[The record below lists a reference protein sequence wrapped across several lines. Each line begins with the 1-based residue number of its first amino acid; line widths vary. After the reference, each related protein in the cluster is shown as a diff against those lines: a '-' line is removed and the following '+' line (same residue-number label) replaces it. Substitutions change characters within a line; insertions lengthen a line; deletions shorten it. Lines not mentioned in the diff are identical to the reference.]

1 MDTKSRAVANNDF
14 LRELARAAPKGSSLW
29 VNHFK
34 GEPRE
39 DRQGIWGGEP
49 YGATLA
55 SGAINEWTDCNTYFS
70 VSALSADQNGEFKR
84 RKTHFV
90 RMLAL
95 VVDDI
100 DLDDIMGAISYV
112 ITTSPGKHQ
121 VGIFLDADCADS
133 ADADLCDAV
142 LKELVHRGAV
152 SLDKSGNNVVRY
164 VRLPVGE
171 NQKPR
176 ETGHFAHELMI
187 WSPGVRLSL
196 ADAAAAFGV
205 DVDDIKSR
213 MRKAKNG
220 PDGQQSGADRE
231 SQADKLKR
239 TIQQILAGEAYH
251 ESLIEIAA
259 SLIAC
264 GMHGGAAKNLLRAL
278 MEAVPASDRDARWK
292 MRYSDIGRA
301 VDTAEA
307 KFKASEKHES
317 DAASGIELLL
327 SLAKLREASRSI
339 TWAVK
344 HILPADS
351 VGVMFGG
358 SGTFKSFIALDL
370 ALHVAHGLPWCGKK
384 TKRGPVIYIA
394 AEGGAGLWR
403 RIEAWHK
410 ERRLSF
416 DSIEMYVV
424 PVSLDLIQDSMAVV
438 SAAERVG
445 VMPALVVVD
454 TMSQTFSGE
463 ENSANEV
470 ANYLRV
476 LGTSFRAIWRA
487 AVLVLHHSGHMAT
500 ERPRGSSAIRANVD
514 FMFGVFRDEQEML
527 ARVECHKQKDGDQ
540 FKELPFA
547 LNLLQLGFDEDG
559 DAINSLV
566 ARHIETEEELQAR
579 KESEASRGACGQDKV
594 LFSLAQL
601 GMTYEALRMAYYSTF
616 PAGTKPHTMKVAMQ
630 RAWKNLE
637 LQGKVGKGKDPKT
650 NLWIV
655 TFVAAH

>member
-1 MDTKSRAVANNDF
+1 MDTQARAVANSDF
-14 LRELARAAPKGSSLW
+14 LSELAKGAPKGTTLW

-34 GEPRE
+34 GEPSEGRP
-39 DRQGIWGGEP
+39 GIWNGEP
-49 YGATLA
+49 YGPTLA
-55 SGAINEWTDCNTYFS
+55 AGSIDAWADCNTYFC
-70 VSALSADQNGEFKR
+70 VSALSADKNGELRR
-84 RKTHFV
+84 RKTHFC

-100 DLDDIMGAISYV
+100 DLNDIMGAISYV

-133 ADADLCDAV
+133 ANADLCDAV
-142 LKELVHRGAV
+142 LKELVLRGAV
-152 SLDKSGNNVVRY
+152 ALDKSGNNVVRY

-176 ETGHFAHELMI
+176 ETGHFSHELMI

-213 MRKAKNG
+213 MRKEK
-220 PDGQQSGADRE
+220 PGAASESAERE

-239 TIQQILAGEAYH
+239 TIKQILAGEAYH

-259 SLIAC
+259 SMIAS
-264 GMHGGAAKNLLRAL
+264 GMHSGAAKNLLRAL
-278 MEAVPASDRDARWK
+278 MEATPPAGRDARWK
-292 MRYSDIGRA
+292 MRYADIGRA

-307 KFKASEKHES
+307 KFKAAKEEAT
-317 DAASGIELLL
+317 DAPPPDIFL
-327 SLAKLREASRSI
+327 SLSKLREASRSI
-339 TWAVK
+339 SWAVK

-358 SGTFKSFIALDL
+358 SGTFKSFIALDM
-370 ALHVAHGLPWCGKK
+370 ALHIAHGLPWCGKK

-410 ERRLSF
+410 DRRLSF
-416 DSIEMYVV
+416 EAIEMYVV
-424 PVSLDLIQDSMAVV
+424 PVSLDLIQDSGVV
-438 SAAERVG
+438 VAGAALVG
-445 VMPALVVVD
+445 VVPALVVVD
-454 TMSQTFSGE
+454 TMSQTFAGE

-476 LGTSFRAIWRA
+476 IGNSFRALWRA
-487 AVLVLHHSGHMAT
+487 AVMVLHHSGHMAT

-547 LNLLQLGFDEDG
+547 LNLQQLGFDEDG
-559 DAINSLV
+559 ETVSSLV
-566 ARHIETEEELQAR
+566 ARYIETDEELQAR
-579 KESEASRGACGQDKV
+579 KEYEASRGACGQDKV
-594 LFSLAQL
+594 LLSMAQV
-601 GMTYEALRMAYYSTF
+601 GMNYEALRIAFYSTF
-616 PAGTKPHTMKVAMQ
+616 PEGTKTHTKKVAMQ
-630 RAWKNLE
+630 RAWSNLE
-637 LQGKVGKGKDPKT
+637 RQGKVGKGKDPIT
-650 NLWIV
+650 NLWII
-655 TFVAAH
+655 TYVAAH